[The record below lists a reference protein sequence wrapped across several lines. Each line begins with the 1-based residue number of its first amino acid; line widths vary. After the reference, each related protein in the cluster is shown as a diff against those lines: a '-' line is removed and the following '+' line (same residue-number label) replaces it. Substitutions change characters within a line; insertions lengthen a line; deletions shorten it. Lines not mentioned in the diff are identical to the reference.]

1 LSLVRAVAELLKNEW
16 SLWELLNHR
25 AKLNLEA
32 SL

>member
-1 LSLVRAVAELLKNEW
+1 VAELLKREI
-16 SLWELLNHR
+16 SLWELLNHD

>member
-1 LSLVRAVAELLKNEW
+1 LSLVRVVAELLKREI
-16 SLWELLNHR
+16 SLWELLNHE